1 MARIAEISGV
11 IPMQAKSETAASRRA
26 RLLFGA
32 SEYPCILLAVTPSGA
47 RIRMPKPNPVRVWST
62 VTFAVDGAGAVH
74 GRILWQRGDTVALQF
89 VQNVR
94 WVNSRFALA
103 S

>member
-1 MARIAEISGV
+1 
-11 IPMQAKSETAASRRA
+11 
-26 RLLFGA
+26 
-32 SEYPCILLAVTPSGA
+32 
-47 RIRMPKPNPVRVWST
+47 MPKPNPVRVWST

>member
-32 SEYPCILLAVTPSGA
+32 TEYPCILLAVTPGGA
-47 RIRMPKPNPVRVWST
+47 RIRMPNPVRVWST

-89 VQNVR
+89 VQNMR